1 MLLNQ
6 INKIDIMLSPRLTDC
21 KECAN
26 IPSLLKKIDCK
37 LAELGNSLYNN
48 ISYMLNKPI
57 PAGDILQLIAYRR
70 ILMHKYCNPN
80 YVHEY
85 SVAMIAS
92 RVIRLTLGCVSRC
105 NEPERC
111 LEEPCDIK
119 IVPNPTTTSTSTLPI
134 TTTTTS
140 SSSTSTSTT
149 STTST
154 TTTAVPTTT
163 TTSSSSSTSTTTSTS
178 SSTSTTTSTTTVV
191 STQWIIFAS
200 ANPYS
205 ACQQVNGQNVTVYT
219 STPFLGNGVT
229 LYLDAALTIPYV
241 SDPFANN
248 ILSNG
253 TTYYFLGDN
262 GGAVIINSGSCQGF
276 GTTTTTTTSSITI
289 NPNYSI
295 TSCDTSGGFQIV
307 TLINGSSICDYTVYL
322 QSSFSMLPTQF
333 YITYQGFSRLFEKDI
348 TNQFAYPQGDCIDC
362 SSTTTTT
369 SSSSTTTTTTTL
381 PPTTTTTT
389 TIEPLR
395 YFYNAT
401 FYNCGDCVTP
411 SGAGSFNNSQPLTA
425 GMYYINSSGIII
437 YINSFNSVSPGISVN
452 NILDSSQQVNCG
464 DIVCPTTTTTTTLI
478 LSTCTVFIN
487 NFSVTGNILAY
498 DPVTNQS
505 NELTTLPFSQDIA
518 TTANKLWIYDTF
530 TAQIAEY
537 NITLSPWSIN
547 FNRYINYPS
556 GIYLGNGLGSIDD
569 TTLITVDNSFN
580 DIMKLDISG
589 STAVVTD
596 IFGTLDAGY
605 SVSGDILYTT
615 TGKIICT
622 VNSFDNTVLKLVQYD
637 AVTGT
642 KEVEVDLTYLLPA
655 IALGVFEHLGK
666 LYLATQSFKIYE
678 VDLISPYTIT
688 LVNTITFGVSG
699 ASSAPS
705 CSTVNL
711 IVESTT
717 TTTTT
722 VEPTTTTTTSS
733 SSTTTT
739 TTTTQTPTT
748 TTTSTSTST
757 SSTTTTTSTLA
768 PVSSILGTTGLSP
781 VGIILDSANNV
792 YTANFNS
799 GNVSKITPS
808 GVSTIFANAQ
818 GGSRNLVMDS
828 AGNIYVCNYF
838 SNTVSKITPLGVS
851 TVFGTTGAGPW
862 AITIDPSENIYTA
875 NFDSSNVTKITPSG
889 VSTIFASANIQTPRG
904 IKSDSLGNIYVS
916 NFGASKNVI
925 KITPAGVSTV
935 FATLTFTG
943 EEIITDSSDNLYVVG
958 SDRVHKITP
967 AGVVTV
973 LGSTSGNSDGITID
987 TLGNVYATSRG
998 ANNVVKITQA
1008 GVSTV
1013 FATTGNSPQG
1023 ITIDTLGNLY
1033 VANYNS
1039 NNVTKITV

>member
-134 TTTTTS
+134 TTTTST
-140 SSSTSTSTT
+140 SSTSSTTTT
-149 STTST
+149 STTV
-154 TTTAVPTTT
+154 VPTTT
-163 TTSSSSSTSTTTSTS
+163 TTSSSSTSTTTSTS

-262 GGAVIINSGSCQGF
+262 GGAVIIDSGSCQGF

-307 TLINGSSICDYTVYL
+307 TLINGNSICDYTVYL

-478 LSTCTVFIN
+478 LSACTVFIN

-739 TTTTQTPTT
+739 TTT
-748 TTTSTSTST
+748 
-757 SSTTTTTSTLA
+757 A
-768 PVSSILGTTGLSP
+768 GPVSSILGPTGIRP
-781 VGIILDSANNV
+781 FGITIDSLDNI
-792 YTANFNS
+792 YT
-799 GNVSKITPS
+799 GNAVSNDVTKITPA
-808 GVSTIFANAQ
+808 GVSTIL
-818 GGSRNLVMDS
+818 GTTGSFPLAITID
-828 AGNIYVCNYF
+828 AADNIYT
-838 SNTVSKITPLGVS
+838 SNQASNNVTKITPAGVS
-851 TVFGTTGAGPW
+851 SVFGPTGTSPVD
-862 AITIDPSENIYTA
+862 ITIDPSGNIYTA
-875 NFDSSNVTKITPSG
+875 NQGSNDITKITPSG
-889 VSTIFASANIQTPRG
+889 VSTIFATTGSGAGPTKIV
-904 IKSDSLGNIYVS
+904 IDSSGNIYTISGVNIPGQRYITKVTPSGVTSSILVS
-916 NFGASKNVI
+916 DFSQGGMAIDSAGNIYIGDQQNLRVVKV
-925 KITPAGVSTV
+925 TPAGVESVYGTTGSGPVDLV
-935 FATLTFTG
+935 F
-943 EEIITDSSDNLYVVG
+943 DSVGNLYVSNLG
-958 SDRVHKITP
+958 SNNVTKITP
-967 AGVVTV
+967 LGVSTI
-973 LGSTSGNSDGITID
+973 LGTTQNEPYGITID
-987 TLGNVYATSRG
+987 PAGNIYT
-998 ANNVVKITQA
+998 AN
-1008 GVSTV
+1008 S
-1013 FATTGNSPQG
+1013 F
-1023 ITIDTLGNLY
+1023 
-1033 VANYNS
+1033 S